1 MKKFVTFLL
10 FASLFLLIT
19 SPVSVNAA
27 KKFVPKKKAA
37 GKTTAVGTGIPAVVR
52 YRGDK
57 QGILMSFSN
66 FNGIDSVSYSFTYD
80 TNGSTQGAGGTIT
93 ANNNPSFQREL
104 LFGTCSSSVCRY
116 HYNLN
121 NARLTLTAK
130 LTNGRTLTKVYR
142 IKTYQ

>member
-1 MKKFVTFLL
+1 MLFAAVFLL
-10 FASLFLLIT
+10 VASP
-19 SPVSVNAA
+19 SSVNAA
-27 KKFVPKKKAA
+27 KKFVPRKKSVR
-37 GKTTAVGTGIPAVVR
+37 KTTAVGTGIPAVVR

-80 TNGSTQGAGGTIT
+80 TNGTTQGAGGTIT
-93 ANNNPSFQREL
+93 ANNNPSLQREL

-121 NARLTLTAK
+121 NARLTLTGK
-130 LTNGRTLTKVYR
+130 YTNGRTLTKIYR